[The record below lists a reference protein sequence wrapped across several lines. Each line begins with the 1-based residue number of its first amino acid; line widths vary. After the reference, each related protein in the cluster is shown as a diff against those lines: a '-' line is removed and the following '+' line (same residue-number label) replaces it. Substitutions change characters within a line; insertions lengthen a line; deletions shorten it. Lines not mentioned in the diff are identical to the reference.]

1 MLIINNYEK
10 TICPCS
16 GSPSQK
22 KRALMKNIRA
32 KKKLATTYFRDKLSS
47 AYKCLTSL
55 FGMGRGVST

>member
-1 MLIINNYEK
+1 MKE
-10 TICPCS
+10 TICPCILN
-16 GSPSQK
+16 PTPQK
-22 KRALMKNIRA
+22 KALMKNIRA

>member
-1 MLIINNYEK
+1 MQPNCKEIYIKKALIK
-10 TICPCS
+10 
-16 GSPSQK
+16 
-22 KRALMKNIRA
+22 IRA